1 MPKKMQ
7 VNQSMHWRSNDI
19 YSQLGETC
27 FLQHLP
33 SVAEDG
39 RLRSAGEQIED
50 H

>member
-1 MPKKMQ
+1 MPKKIQ
-7 VNQSMHWRSNDI
+7 VNQSMHWRSMI
-19 YSQLGETC
+19 YIVSWARRA